1 MFDLNST
8 IQFTVTLPGWQH
20 PTIILRAR
28 RYTLKAILITAAL
41 LIIAIVTACYTMFAK
56 RLASTPLTAPILFIA
71 VGALMSVSG
80 LFKADQTEHILHLT
94 AEIALIL
101 LLFLDASQIDL
112 KVLRHDH
119 GWPIRMLLAGL
130 PLSVLVG
137 SIFAWLLLPGWPIA
151 AVVLMAA
158 LLAPTDAAL
167 GQAVVSNTIVPDRVR
182 RTLTVESGLN
192 DGMALPLVLLFA
204 SLLSAEL
211 SQDGTYWLVFAAA
224 QLILGPLAG
233 IALGWL
239 GGRVLLWSKAQGY
252 TSEVYEGVGAISLAL
267 ATYLLANQIG
277 GNGFIAAFVGGLTF
291 GNVVKGQCK
300 FIYEFTESEGQLLSW
315 GAFFLLGLVLVPT
328 AVTHL
333 GVAELAVILTSLF
346 IVRPLA
352 VWISLAGTDTS
363 AMTRLFLGWFGPRGL
378 ATALFALLVAQQNG
392 PEVAEPILM
401 LAINAVWISA
411 LLHGVTAAPATRWYA
426 SRLNKTADCAETQP
440 ILSSAKPL
448 RTHQPQDIN

>member
-1 MFDLNST
+1 
-8 IQFTVTLPGWQH
+8 
-20 PTIILRAR
+20 
-28 RYTLKAILITAAL
+28 
-41 LIIAIVTACYTMFAK
+41 
-56 RLASTPLTAPILFIA
+56 
-71 VGALMSVSG
+71 
-80 LFKADQTEHILHLT
+80 LHFT

-112 KVLRHDH
+112 KVLRRDH
-119 GWPIRMLLAGL
+119 GWPIRMLLTGL
-130 PLSVLVG
+130 PLSVLIG
-137 SIFAWLLLPGWPIA
+137 SVFAWLLLPGWPVA

-167 GQAVVSNTIVPDRVR
+167 GQAVVSNTIVPERVR

-192 DGMALPLVLLFA
+192 DGLALPLVLLFA
-204 SLLSAEL
+204 SLLSAEV

-233 IALGWL
+233 IVMGWL
-239 GGRVLLWSKAQGY
+239 GGRVLLWSKARDY
-252 TSEVYEGVGAISLAL
+252 TSEVYEGVGAIALAI

-333 GVAELAVILTSLF
+333 NAAGLAVILTSLF

-363 AMTRLFLGWFGPRGL
+363 ATTRLFLGWFGPRGL
-378 ATALFALLVAQQNG
+378 ATALFALLVVG
-392 PEVAEPILM
+392 ELEPTLGEEVVNVAV
-401 LAINAVWISA
+401 NAVWISA
-411 LLHGVTAAPATRWYA
+411 VLHGLTAAPGAKWYA
-426 SRLNKTADCAETQP
+426 SLVRRMGPCAETEPVDASTEAYKAQM
-440 ILSSAKPL
+440 A
-448 RTHQPQDIN
+448 RT